1 MIPEAPFLFSIAGLS
16 ASLAG
21 LAGLVAALRRG
32 TGLRPIDAFRLREI
46 VEFAF
51 ANILFCV
58 GVVPLALILDGGTPD
73 AVRIASAFTLVYVAV
88 SMAILTRRTLQ
99 ADIVR
104 TSGWTIVAGS
114 VVIANVTAAVASLLT
129 GSIAAYEA
137 LLVVMLMRPMG
148 AFLLVLSSF
157 ESPPDAGK
165 D

>member
-1 MIPEAPFLFSIAGLS
+1 VIPEAPFLFSIAGLS

-32 TGLRPIDAFRLREI
+32 SGLRPIDSFRLREI

-58 GVVPLALILDGGTPD
+58 GVVPLSLLLGGGAPD
-73 AVRIASAFTLVYVAV
+73 AVRVASVLALVYVAV
-88 SMAILTRRTLQ
+88 SMAILTRRTRQ
-99 ADIVR
+99 AGIVR
-104 TSGWTIVAGS
+104 TTGWTIVAVS
-114 VVIANVTAAVASLLT
+114 VVLANVVAAIATLLT

-137 LLVVMLMRPMG
+137 LLVVMLARPMG

-157 ESPPDAGK
+157 ESPSDPE
-165 D
+165 